1 MSAPLSNEPD
11 LFDLD
16 APARLRAAPPL
27 EPPYDDE
34 SALPAAAGAP
44 ALRVVPGLAS
54 ALTADFVHGAVPGY
68 VTGHGTAD
76 ELPFERGRPGLRL
89 AGRRRFTDE
98 DEDPFFAPQ
107 PTPRVALSD
116 PAQHG
121 NRILRA
127 VFEVLGRRRPLHQL
141 LPWTTEDVYEEL
153 TAWVYRTMRADP
165 QPQAAP
171 AVVRSIRVGEPAD
184 GVAELTAVV
193 QLDGRVRAVVLRLEG
208 VDGRWRCTLLR
219 VI

>member
-1 MSAPLSNEPD
+1 MSAPLSNE
-11 LFDLD
+11 FDLD

-34 SALPAAAGAP
+34 SALPAVVGAP

-54 ALTADFVHGAVPGY
+54 GLTADLVAKVVPGHGA
-68 VTGHGTAD
+68 AD
-76 ELPFERGRPGLRL
+76 ELPFERHRAGLRL
-89 AGRRRFTDE
+89 AGRRFTED

-107 PTPRVALSD
+107 PTPRVELTD
-116 PAQHG
+116 PARHG

-127 VFEVLGRRRPLHQL
+127 VFEVLGRRRPLQQL

-153 TAWVYRTMRADP
+153 TAWVYRAMRADP

-184 GVAELTAVV
+184 GIAELTAVV
-193 QLDGRVRAVVLRLEG
+193 QFDGRVRAVVLRLEG